1 MPRLQPDDAPPGRT
15 GGLLGGK
22 RTVEVGCRAQQ
33 AFHASAGIVE
43 GGESFAE
50 NSDPW
55 VASDRG
61 RQQSYPVSRLLAH
74 RLRSSHHAAFEAV
87 LMSCRVVGKPRWP
100 SGLEVVIGDAERGTP
115 HREVARQDHVRG
127 VRYRLGPRESRP
139 RRWIGGGRM
148 HLIGEITHPTR
159 EIGEVAAPP
168 LGVIEGGKN
177 VC

>member
-43 GGESFAE
+43 CGESFAE

-61 RQQSYPVSRLLAH
+61 RQQSYPVARLLAH
-74 RLRSSHHAAFEAV
+74 RLHSSHQAAFEAV
-87 LMSCRVVGKPRWP
+87 LMSCRIVSRLCWP
-100 SGLEVVIGDAERGTP
+100 GGSEVVMGGVERGAS
-115 HREVARQDHVRG
+115 HGEVAKQSHVRG

>member
-61 RQQSYPVSRLLAH
+61 RQQSYPVARLLAH
-74 RLRSSHHAAFEAV
+74 RLHSSHQAAFEAV
-87 LMSCRVVGKPRWP
+87 LMSCRIVSRLCWP
-100 SGLEVVIGDAERGTP
+100 GGSEVVMGGVERGAS
-115 HREVARQDHVRG
+115 HGEVAKQSHVRG